1 MGGLTAKSLDNQNA
15 RMSRDELIRQL
26 VLEVRASQAETDAV
40 DQAAAEYMGINR
52 TDLRCLDILDRA
64 GTAITA
70 GALAHEMGLTTGA
83 VTTLVD
89 RLERAG
95 LARRAPDPADRRRV
109 LVEPT
114 PEAGRL
120 GQLLYG
126 GLAEESRPILDR
138 YSDDE
143 LALLIGFMRAG
154 REMNRRQAARIRSL
168 PAREGAPRRPE
179 DASARAGTRS
189 MPTDRGRYSS

>member
-1 MGGLTAKSLDNQNA
+1 
-15 RMSRDELIRQL
+15 
-26 VLEVRASQAETDAV
+26 
-40 DQAAAEYMGINR
+40 
-52 TDLRCLDILDRA
+52 
-64 GTAITA
+64 
-70 GALAHEMGLTTGA
+70 
-83 VTTLVD
+83 
-89 RLERAG
+89 
-95 LARRAPDPADRRRV
+95 V